1 MADKLNKAGKPNPPG
16 PKKGGAPA
24 PSRLAQAQKQA
35 QAMTSGSGR
44 GKATP
49 PKQFFEEAWVEL
61 KKTTWPTRDVLVK
74 STTVVLA
81 LVLATA
87 IFVGIADTVLSR
99 ITTPLFNMR

>member
-24 PSRLAQAQKQA
+24 PANSRLAQAQKQA
-35 QAMTSGSGR
+35 QAMTSGR

-49 PKQFFEEAWVEL
+49 PKQFLEEAWVEL
-61 KKTTWPTRDVLVK
+61 KKTTWPTRDVLIK

-81 LVLATA
+81 LVAATA
-87 IFVGIADTVLSR
+87 VFVSILDTVLGRAAASV
-99 ITTPLFNMR
+99 FNIR